1 MNSRKLGIR
10 RPPALKAQLLERVGY
25 LIGFKGRGFLELIP
39 KPRSSR
45 FERWYCRHKSLLR
58 VPETDEPHLTALS
71 VNEHVVEV
79 LDKFAELITFALGL
93 VAALAWNEAIQ
104 QLFTQLLGEAGGALA
119 AKFVYAVI
127 VTLIVIFA
135 TISVSRAAERAKQR
149 EAERGR
155 AGEFGGARE

>member
-1 MNSRKLGIR
+1 MS
-10 RPPALKAQLLERVGY
+10 AL
-25 LIGFKGRGFLELIP
+25 
-39 KPRSSR
+39 
-45 FERWYCRHKSLLR
+45 
-58 VPETDEPHLTALS
+58 
-71 VNEHVVEV
+71 V

-104 QLFTQLLGEAGGALA
+104 QLFTQLLSEAGGALA

-135 TISVSRAAERAKQR
+135 TIAVSRAAERAKQR

-155 AGEFGGARE
+155 A